1 MEGDELIAA
10 AEARFGFCFEPIVR
24 GDDKLVKSNKSCSC

>member
-10 AEARFGFCFEPIVR
+10 KAIFGFHFEPIVR
-24 GDDKLVKSNKSCSC
+24 GDDTLVKSN